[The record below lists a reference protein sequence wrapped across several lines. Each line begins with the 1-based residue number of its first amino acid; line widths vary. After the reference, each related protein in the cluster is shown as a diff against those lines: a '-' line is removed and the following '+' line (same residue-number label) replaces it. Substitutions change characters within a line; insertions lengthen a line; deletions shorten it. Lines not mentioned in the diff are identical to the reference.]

1 MCLEFIFGLKKI
13 VVYFLFPVVTWT
25 KMKRAV
31 DVGGHKVVGGI
42 PAEHHGD
49 GRLGVIL
56 ALFGVLHSSLE
67 DDFFGPWIV
76 RQIRFVIDDRMT
88 VHESYHEIRPW
99 QVVDEAGGPAQ
110 PVHVPLDDMAE
121 VLPRQGE
128 PPGPHEGDLL
138 HYDGLL
144 LLHELSGTANIPT

>member
-25 KMKRAV
+25 KVKRAV

-49 GRLGVIL
+49 GRLGVIP
-56 ALFGVLHSSLE
+56 ALFGVLHSPLE

-76 RQIRFVIDDRMT
+76 RQIRFVI
-88 VHESYHEIRPW
+88 
-99 QVVDEAGGPAQ
+99 
-110 PVHVPLDDMAE
+110 VPNVFRWHPL
-121 VLPRQGE
+121 Q
-128 PPGPHEGDLL
+128 
-138 HYDGLL
+138 L
-144 LLHELSGTANIPT
+144 LLHSVKKIVYLLMRQGRPSPLD